1 MKSELGGTERNND
14 LGLDIVR
21 VLHIAGW
28 FAKAVLLSKWR
39 VAWQFIG
46 FCANA
51 QSAVRTYKF
60 GEVDSLLSCNDC
72 RF

>member
-1 MKSELGGTERNND
+1 MIWVWTLYVFYVLQDD
-14 LGLDIVR
+14 LLKV
-21 VLHIAGW
+21 VHS
-28 FAKAVLLSKWR
+28 SKRR

-51 QSAVRTYKF
+51 WSAARTYEF